1 MAAKKD
7 NAAMEFLLE
16 VLKGNRNAVYAEVAE
31 AAAKKKLKVW
41 PIMWGRAK
49 AMLGLVKS
57 APRGQGK
64 VARAKRA
71 AAKSAAPVVKRG
83 PGRPRK
89 NAAASFDG
97 TIEGIVA
104 AVKSSEQ
111 AKARY
116 HAALVKIQAIL
127 ADLAV

>member
-7 NAAMEFLLE
+7 NAAMDFL
-16 VLKGNRNAVYAEVAE
+16 VDALKSNRNAVYADVAE
-31 AAAKKKLKVW
+31 AAARKKLKVW

-49 AMLGLVKS
+49 ALLGYVKS

-71 AAKSAAPVVKRG
+71 AAAQAAGAPVKRG

-89 NAAASFDG
+89 VASAFDG

-104 AVKSSEQ
+104 AVKTSEQ
-111 AKARY
+111 EKTRY
-116 HAALVKIQAIL
+116 RAALAKIQAIL
-127 ADLAV
+127 ADVM